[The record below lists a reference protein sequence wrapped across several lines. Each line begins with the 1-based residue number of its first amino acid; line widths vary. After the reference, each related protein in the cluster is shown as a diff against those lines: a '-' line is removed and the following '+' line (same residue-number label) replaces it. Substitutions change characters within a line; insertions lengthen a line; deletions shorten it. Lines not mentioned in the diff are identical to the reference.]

1 MKSRDWVLIL
11 TSLVLI
17 ILLLAPGCSTTSSTT
32 KSVPHQAEWGIY
44 ELNLATQD
52 IRLVY
57 SSPTTIQSPALRL
70 DNGGDSLL
78 FAAGDT
84 EASME
89 IYSISTDGNNLERLT
104 DNEYFDV
111 YPVWSP
117 DGTRVAFLTRRDKD
131 LDIYL
136 MGADGA
142 DNRKLYDSGFNDAD
156 IDWVGEAIVFTSQ
169 FSIWKMNADGTDPTQ
184 VTFLPGRGEW
194 GNANLP
200 KGDYDPRLRPDGKKI
215 VFERMEDTSQPNGS
229 YNFFTVNMD
238 GSGQTQLTDN
248 GYAQGIANWSHT
260 GDRLVYVVAAING
273 AGKYDIYLMNA
284 DGMDNQN
291 ITPDYFPADF
301 LCHSPVF
308 SVNDASIFF
317 IGQWWE

>member
-1 MKSRDWVLIL
+1 M
-11 TSLVLI
+11 
-17 ILLLAPGCSTTSSTT
+17 
-32 KSVPHQAEWGIY
+32 
-44 ELNLATQD
+44 ATQD